1 MKKDDIF
8 GCGVIVGALAMC
20 FVVIFCAMV
29 ERAPIETREMRISAY
44 CSCEKCCGV
53 WAKKGI
59 NSSGQRIT
67 ASGYEIQEG
76 DRFVAAPAEWAFG
89 TVMDISGYGKVEVK
103 DRGGSI
109 KGNRLDVYFDTHQE
123 ALNWGVQYL
132 SVQIERK

>member
-1 MKKDDIF
+1 M
-8 GCGVIVGALAMC
+8 GALVTSGM
-20 FVVIFCAMV
+20 VLFCTPKRDYV
-29 ERAPIETREMRISAY
+29 DVEMRVSAY
-44 CSCEKCCGV
+44 CPCGVCCGRF
-53 WAKKGI
+53 ADG
-59 NSSGQRIT
+59 IT